1 MKPSTRIV
9 GGTAAPK
16 NAWPWQAQL
25 RSASGFPF
33 CGGTLVH
40 PRFVVTASHCIVKKT
55 PSSLRIRLGAHR
67 RADSGEST
75 VQDFRVKRII
85 KHERYSKPVNLAN
98 DIAVIELE
106 QPARL
111 NRAVNL
117 ACLPTQS
124 NEIQEGKRC
133 WVTGWGRTSEG
144 GSSPTVL
151 MQVEVP
157 IVSASTCS
165 RAYGRLHESMVCA
178 GRASGGID
186 SCQGDSGGPMVC
198 EYNGKFNLEGVVSW
212 GKGCARPGKYGVYA
226 KVRHLRAWLDG
237 HIR

>member
-40 PRFVVTASHCIVKKT
+40 PRFVVTASHCIDKKT

-67 RADSGEST
+67 RAESGEST

-85 KHERYSKPVNLAN
+85 KHERYSNPVNLAN

-106 QPARL
+106 EPARL

-117 ACLPTQS
+117 ACL
-124 NEIQEGKRC
+124 
-133 WVTGWGRTSEG
+133 
-144 GSSPTVL
+144 
-151 MQVEVP
+151 
-157 IVSASTCS
+157 
-165 RAYGRLHESMVCA
+165 
-178 GRASGGID
+178 
-186 SCQGDSGGPMVC
+186 
-198 EYNGKFNLEGVVSW
+198 
-212 GKGCARPGKYGVYA
+212 
-226 KVRHLRAWLDG
+226 
-237 HIR
+237 